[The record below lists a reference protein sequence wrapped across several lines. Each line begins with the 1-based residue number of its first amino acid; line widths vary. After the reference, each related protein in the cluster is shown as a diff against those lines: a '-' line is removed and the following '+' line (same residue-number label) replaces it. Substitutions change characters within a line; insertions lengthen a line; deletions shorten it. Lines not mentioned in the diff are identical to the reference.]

1 MGDELIA
8 NLASIVRF
16 ATPLI
21 LASIG
26 ETITERAGVV
36 NLSLDGSIVLS
47 ALAGFVGAYVS
58 GNVLVGLALAALVGM
73 TMALI
78 VAFTSLTL
86 KQDQVAVGFVLTL
99 LGADLAIFL
108 GRDYRGQRGVYL
120 NQTPLPVLSDIP
132 VIGPIFFN
140 HSVIVYLGF
149 VAILAAWWFMYRAR
163 PGLALRG
170 VGERPEAAFARG
182 ARVRMLRF
190 VYAAAGGA
198 LVGLAGAE
206 YSLDVRRGWA
216 ATPNMLGEGWIA
228 LAIVI
233 FGGWHPFK
241 VAFGAYLYGAL
252 KTLASVLQQQTNLPF
267 VLINMLPWILMI
279 LTLLSVSSGLVERL
293 ERAAPKRYKPLV
305 RVILRSEAPRA
316 LGGDFER
323 E

>member
-1 MGDELIA
+1 MDELIA

-16 ATPLI
+16 ATPLL

-36 NLSLDGSIVLS
+36 NLSLDGSMVLS
-47 ALAGFVGAYVS
+47 AMVGFVGAYATGSV
-58 GNVLVGLALAALVGM
+58 VVGLALAALVGM

-78 VAFTSLTL
+78 VAFGSLTL

-108 GRDYRGQRGVYL
+108 GKDYRGARGVYL
-120 NQTPLPVLSDIP
+120 SQTPVPVLSDIP

-149 VAILAAWWFMYRAR
+149 FVLAASWWMMYRTR

-182 ARVRMLRF
+182 ARVILLRY
-190 VYAAAGGA
+190 VYAAVGGA
-198 LVGLAGAE
+198 LVGLAGAQ

-228 LAIVI
+228 LAVVI

-241 VAFGAYLYGAL
+241 VAFGAYLYATL
-252 KTLASVLQQQTNLPF
+252 RTLASVLQQQTNLPI
-267 VLINMLPWILMI
+267 VLLNMVPWILMI
-279 LTLLSVSSGLVERL
+279 LTLLLVSSGLVERL
-293 ERAAPKRYKPLV
+293 ERAAPKSYKPLV
-305 RVILRSEAPRA
+305 RALLRSESPRA
-316 LGGDFER
+316 LGTDFKR

>member
-1 MGDELIA
+1 M
-8 NLASIVRF
+8 
-16 ATPLI
+16 
-21 LASIG
+21 
-26 ETITERAGVV
+26 RA
-36 NLSLDGSIVLS
+36 
-47 ALAGFVGAYVS
+47 
-58 GNVLVGLALAALVGM
+58 
-73 TMALI
+73 
-78 VAFTSLTL
+78 
-86 KQDQVAVGFVLTL
+86 
-99 LGADLAIFL
+99 
-108 GRDYRGQRGVYL
+108 
-120 NQTPLPVLSDIP
+120 
-132 VIGPIFFN
+132 
-140 HSVIVYLGF
+140 
-149 VAILAAWWFMYRAR
+149 
-163 PGLALRG
+163 
-170 VGERPEAAFARG
+170 ARG
-182 ARVRMLRF
+182 CGCCASSTRRR
-190 VYAAAGGA
+190 AGA